1 MNPSAPS
8 PPRRQQP
15 TVDAGRLWAGG
26 AATAVVAALIAL
38 VGVLIGEGLFD
49 VEMVHPPLLPIGD
62 SFWLQYA
69 CTAAL
74 LALVATALAQLLATT
89 TPRPRAFFGWV
100 VGLAT
105 VVGVVLP
112 FTRGRDPRRSGH
124 HGARESRH
132 RGVDPQPAVVG
143 REPDAPLAPGAD
155 RSAPPVLRCWRGRR
169 RTSRPV
175 RRVLS
180 TGALRPPDG
189 RSSI

>member
-1 MNPSAPS
+1 MNPSAAS
-8 PPRRQQP
+8 PPRGQP

-38 VGVLIGEGLFD
+38 VGVLIGDGLLD
-49 VEMVHPPLLPIGD
+49 VGMVHPPLVPIGD

-74 LALVATALAQLLATT
+74 LALVATAVAHLLATT

-112 FTRGRDPRRSGH
+112 FTLDGTLAGQFATALVDLVIGVSILSLLSSVVSRTLVWPPGPAGPPR
-124 HGARESRH
+124 
-132 RGVDPQPAVVG
+132 QY
-143 REPDAPLAPGAD
+143 
-155 RSAPPVLRCWRGRR
+155 
-169 RTSRPV
+169 
-175 RRVLS
+175 
-180 TGALRPPDG
+180 
-189 RSSI
+189 

>member
-1 MNPSAPS
+1 MNPSAAS
-8 PPRRQQP
+8 PLRRQP
-15 TVDAGRLWAGG
+15 TLDAGRLWAGG

-112 FTRGRDPRRSGH
+112 FTLDGTLAGQVTTALVNLVIGVSILSLLSSVV
-124 HGARESRH
+124 SRTLVWPP
-132 RGVDPQPAVVG
+132 GPAG
-143 REPDAPLAPGAD
+143 TPGQY
-155 RSAPPVLRCWRGRR
+155 
-169 RTSRPV
+169 
-175 RRVLS
+175 
-180 TGALRPPDG
+180 
-189 RSSI
+189 

>member
-1 MNPSAPS
+1 MNPSAAS
-8 PPRRQQP
+8 PPRGQP

-38 VGVLIGEGLFD
+38 VGVLIGDGLLD
-49 VEMVHPPLLPIGD
+49 VGMVHPPLVPIGD

-74 LALVATALAQLLATT
+74 LALVATAVAHLLATT

-112 FTRGRDPRRSGH
+112 FTLDGTLAGQFATALVDLVIGVSILSLLSSVV
-124 HGARESRH
+124 SR
-132 RGVDPQPAVVG
+132 
-143 REPDAPLAPGAD
+143 
-155 RSAPPVLRCWRGRR
+155 
-169 RTSRPV
+169 T
-175 RRVLS
+175 
-180 TGALRPPDG
+180 LRPRGLAGPP
-189 RSSI
+189 SPY

>member
-8 PPRRQQP
+8 PPRGEP

-49 VEMVHPPLLPIGD
+49 IAMVHPPLVPVGN
-62 SFWLQYA
+62 SFWVQYA

-74 LALVATALAQLLATT
+74 LALVATALAHLLATT

-112 FTRGRDPRRSGH
+112 FTVDGTLAGQVTTALVNLVIGVSILSLLSSVV
-124 HGARESRH
+124 SR
-132 RGVDPQPAVVG
+132 
-143 REPDAPLAPGAD
+143 
-155 RSAPPVLRCWRGRR
+155 
-169 RTSRPV
+169 T
-175 RRVLS
+175 
-180 TGALRPPDG
+180 LRPPGLVPPPG
-189 RSSI
+189 RY

>member
-8 PPRRQQP
+8 PPRRQP

-49 VEMVHPPLLPIGD
+49 IEMVHPPLLPIGD

-112 FTRGRDPRRSGH
+112 FTLDGTLAGQVTTALVNLVIGVSILSLLSSVV
-124 HGARESRH
+124 SRTL
-132 RGVDPQPAVVG
+132 VWP
-143 REPDAPLAPGAD
+143 PG
-155 RSAPPVLRCWRGRR
+155 P
-169 RTSRPV
+169 
-175 RRVLS
+175 
-180 TGALRPPDG
+180 TGMPG
-189 RSSI
+189 QY

>member
-38 VGVLIGEGLFD
+38 VGVLIVEGLFD

-74 LALVATALAQLLATT
+74 LAIVATALAHLLATT

-112 FTRGRDPRRSGH
+112 FTEDGTLAGQVSTALVNLVIGVSILSLLSSVV
-124 HGARESRH
+124 SRTLVWPP
-132 RGVDPQPAVVG
+132 GPAG
-143 REPDAPLAPGAD
+143 PPGQY
-155 RSAPPVLRCWRGRR
+155 
-169 RTSRPV
+169 
-175 RRVLS
+175 
-180 TGALRPPDG
+180 
-189 RSSI
+189 